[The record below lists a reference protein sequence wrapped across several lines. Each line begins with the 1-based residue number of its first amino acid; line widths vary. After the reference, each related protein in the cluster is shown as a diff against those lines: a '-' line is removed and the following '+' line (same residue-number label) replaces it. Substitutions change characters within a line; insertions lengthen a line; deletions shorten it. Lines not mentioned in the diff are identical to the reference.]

1 MKNKGMSLITKTLL
15 SMVFA
20 LLVVFAVLPSS
31 KVEAAPSG
39 TVTGL
44 RQTYASSSAI
54 EFEFTS
60 TSLENDIYYSIQIS
74 TSANGNY
81 ENRGTTKSTSVY
93 LYNLPNAGSSYYVK
107 VVPCYVTYNSDT
119 ASYEY
124 DYGTPSAALEVVTAP
139 NAAPSKLSHD
149 TSTTTSITMSW
160 SKVNGANA
168 YQVVYYKSGENKKT
182 ANTTA
187 TSLKLS
193 KLSKNSCYY
202 VSVYPIRTSASG
214 FKAIATNYVY
224 SSNAV
229 PVVPSKESAP
239 TVNYYMKNSKQ
250 INVSANRIDSA
261 DGYQFEVYTAYKKKD
276 TKVKTTTSTSSATN
290 IKSNQFGKCN
300 LFKVRVRAYC
310 LTSKNQK
317 KYGTWST
324 WTYVSTQPNVTRA
337 TYKKTGLN
345 IKWDTIQGADR
356 YIVYV
361 STKKDSGYKKFTT
374 TKKTSVVITKCNK
387 KKLKK
392 GKTYYFY
399 VEPQVKVGKKYVSTF
414 AGDANYCWS
423 KIYQK

>member
-20 LLVVFAVLPSS
+20 LLVAAVLPSS

-81 ENRGTTKSTSVY
+81 ENRGTTQSTSVY

-107 VVPCYVTYNSDT
+107 VVPFYSVWHEDT
-119 ASYEY
+119 LSYEPE
-124 DYGTPSAALEVVTAP
+124 YGTPSAALEVVTAP

-182 ANTTA
+182 ANTNA

-214 FKAIATNYVY
+214 FKAIASNYVY
-224 SSNAV
+224 SSTSV
-229 PVVPSKESAP
+229 PVVPSKASAP
-239 TVNYYMKNSKQ
+239 TITNYWKSSKE
-250 INVSANRIDSA
+250 ISISTTAMDSA
-261 DGYQFEVYTAYKKKD
+261 DGYQYQVYTAYKKKD
-276 TKVKTTTSTSSATN
+276 TKVKSATSTSASTY
-290 IKSNQFGKCN
+290 IKSTQFGKCN

-310 LTSKNQK
+310 LNSKNEK

-324 WTYVSTQPNVTRA
+324 WTYVSTQPNVTKA
-337 TYKKTGLN
+337 TYKTTGLN

-392 GKTYYFY
+392 GTTYYFY